1 MVGATFCIFRP
12 FPDTSTVAL
21 GLQFKIDKAMIASR
35 TIIPK
40 VLVLLVMFLAS
51 VEVKA
56 LPSFARQTGM
66 PCTTCHLQAF
76 GPNLTPFGRN
86 FKLTGYTM
94 SSGNN
99 TKLIPLAAMVQGSF
113 THTQRGQPDGAA
125 DHFGSN
131 NNAAMDEASIFY
143 AGRVTSKVGAFMQ
156 TTFDGVERKNL
167 ILDNTDIRFAD
178 QASLGSQQFVYG
190 ISANNS
196 PTVSDLWNTTPAWSL
211 PATSSALAPTPAAG
225 TLIESLAGQVGG
237 VTAYMM
243 WNNLLYVES
252 GGYASLPRNVQQ
264 TVNTFDPEQNKIDG
278 GAPYWRV
285 ALQHNHQGHYGAIGS
300 FGMRANVNPQRMQG
314 ARTDQYTDFG
324 FDATYQYLANL
335 RHIFELTATYV
346 RENRDMNASMA
357 LGLAEKKHS
366 SLDTVRIRAAY
377 TYQQTYSLSLHYGQ
391 TSGTA
396 DSVIYFSTDPISGSR
411 SGKPNNQAFTAELS
425 YVPFGKTTSTLS
437 TLANVRLAAQYV
449 HYFQFNGGIRN
460 YDGSG
465 RSAAGNDTLFLSGWL
480 AF

>member
-1 MVGATFCIFRP
+1 MVAFRTAITP
-12 FPDTSTVAL
+12 
-21 GLQFKIDKAMIASR
+21 I
-35 TIIPK
+35 
-40 VLVLLVMFLAS
+40 LVLLVMFLSS

-56 LPSFARQTGM
+56 MPSFTRQTGM
-66 PCTTCHLQAF
+66 PCTSCHVQAF
-76 GPNLTPFGRN
+76 GPGLMPMGRQ

-94 SSGNN
+94 AGG
-99 TKLIPLAAMVQGSF
+99 KDAKFIPLSAMVQGSF
-113 THTQRGQPDGAA
+113 THTQRGQPDGAT

-131 NNAAMDEASIFY
+131 NNAAMDHASIFY
-143 AGRVTSKVGAFMQ
+143 AGRVTSKVGAFVQ
-156 TTFDGVERKNL
+156 TTFDGVAKTNL

-178 QASLGSQQFVYG
+178 QASLAGQQFVYG

-196 PTVSDLWNTTPAWSL
+196 PTVSDLWNTTPVWSL

-243 WNNLLYVES
+243 WNNLLYVEG
-252 GGYASLPRNVQQ
+252 GGYTSLPRNVQQ
-264 TVNTFDPEQNKIDG
+264 TVNTFDPGQNKIDG

-285 ALQHNHQGHYGAIGS
+285 ALQHTHNGHYGAIGS
-300 FGMRANVNPQRMQG
+300 FGMQANVNPQRIQG
-314 ARTDQYTDFG
+314 AGTDQFTDIG

-335 RHIFELTATYV
+335 AHIFELNATYI
-346 RENRDMNASMA
+346 RENRNMNASMA
-357 LGLAEKKHS
+357 LGLAEKQNS
-366 SLDTVRIRAAY
+366 SLDIVRIVTAY
-377 TYQQTYSLSLHYGQ
+377 TFQQTYSLNLKYGQ

-396 DSVIYFSTDPISGSR
+396 DNVIYFSTDPISGSR

-425 YVPFGKTTSTLS
+425 YHPFGKTVSTLS
-437 TLANVRLAAQYV
+437 SLANLRLAVQYV

-465 RSAAGNDTLFLSGWL
+465 RNAVGNDTLFLSGQL